1 MQTALRSL
9 AFWTLAV
16 AVVEGDS
23 LAFYVVDQEAVE
35 QQSAA
40 DPPPQPK
47 SSDEFECRWADA
59 PIVIDGKAD
68 EAAWG
73 KAQPIDRFSLP
84 WLAENSRPAKTATK
98 ARLLWDRDNLYFFA
112 EMEDADLYADVTEHD
127 GITWE
132 NDVFELFFK
141 PADDKPGY
149 YEFQVNPAG
158 TIMDMFLPR
167 RGSGGYRRFKGD
179 GKFHIE
185 AKVSLAGTLNRWQD
199 KDTGWAVE
207 ARIPWS
213 DFLRTG
219 GRPAE
224 GEKWKFALCRYDY
237 SAEFEGPELSTC
249 APLKSRPASFH
260 NHEEYAV
267 IRFVGLNAQSL
278 LRPFG
283 IDEYRPVATSRVV
296 GSPDP
301 PLPYRARRVLPDLR
315 VSYPVFML
323 TEPGTGRLWI
333 IDQPAP
339 YGPTTIRRTVGE
351 PAKGEVE
358 TLLQMEEGIAYSL
371 LFHPDYTT
379 NGYVFVGANAKF
391 GGPQRRTRI
400 ARYTVARQP
409 PFQLDPASAVTIIE
423 WPSAGH
429 DGAALAFGSDGML
442 YITSGDGTSD
452 SDTDIVGQDLS
463 KLTAKVLRID
473 VDHPDGGKPYSVP
486 ADNPFVDVAGA
497 RPETWAFGLRNPWR
511 MTADRA
517 TGQIWVGSNGQ
528 DLWEH
533 VFLLQ
538 RGANYGWSVFEG
550 SHPFYPQRQQGNS
563 PHVMPTA
570 EHPHSEARSLTG
582 GVVYG
587 GKKLPE
593 LRGAYLYGD
602 YSTGKIWGL
611 RHDGKQVVWHQELA
625 DTTLAITAFALDADG
640 ELLIADHQA
649 VEKGGFYT
657 LEPNDDRGA
666 SSSFPR
672 RLSESGLFRSVKDH
686 AMQTG
691 AIPYDVNAPLW
702 SDGAHKERWLILPPT
717 MIENGRE
724 VPVQIDFTTN
734 RNWDLPERTVLV
746 KSFALETKEGDP
758 TSRRWIETRFL
769 TRQQGEWA
777 GYSYRWND
785 DQTDAQLV
793 EKEGADQEFVIRTAQ
808 GERRQ
813 NWHYPSRTECMVC
826 HSRAA
831 NFVLGVSTLQLNRDH
846 DYGGVIDNQLRVLE
860 HLGLLRANYDSEA
873 VEALRDELLK
883 TGLSDEQ
890 ANAAIADATAT
901 RGQRTPPA
909 TGLLARSPERYPHLV
924 DPYDD
929 AQPVELRARS
939 YLHVNCAQ
947 CHVEA
952 GGGNAQMEL
961 RFETAL
967 AKMRIVGVEPLHGP
981 FGLERARLVAPGD
994 PDRSV
999 LPHRMSVRGR
1009 GQMPQLATSL
1019 VDRRAVDL
1027 IRRWIAEMPADQ

>member
-1 MQTALRSL
+1 MKVPQTTVGSL
-9 AFWTLAV
+9 VIWTLVVVFVQATEPV
-16 AVVEGDS
+16 ASIPATGPEP
-23 LAFYVVDQEAVE
+23 
-35 QQSAA
+35 SA
-40 DPPPQPK
+40 
-47 SSDEFECRWADA
+47 EFECRWADG

-68 EAAWG
+68 EEAWG
-73 KAQPIDRFSLP
+73 KAQLIGRFSLP
-84 WLAENSRPAKTATK
+84 WLAENARPAKTATK
-98 ARLLWDRDNLYFFA
+98 ARLLWDRENLYFFA

-149 YEFQVNPAG
+149 YEFQVNAAG

-167 RGSGGYRRFKGD
+167 RNSGGYRRFKGD

-185 AKVSLAGTLNRWQD
+185 ARVSLAGTLNRWQD

-207 ARIPWS
+207 GRIPWS
-213 DFLRTG
+213 DFLRSG

-224 GEKWKFALCRYDY
+224 DERWKFALCRYDY
-237 SAEFEGPELSTC
+237 SVEFEGPELSTC

-267 IRFVGLNAQSL
+267 VRFVGLNAQSL

-283 IDEYRPVATSRVV
+283 IDEYSPVTTSRVV
-296 GSPDP
+296 GSPEP
-301 PLPYRARRVLPDLR
+301 PPPYRARRILPELR
-315 VSYPVFML
+315 LSYPVFML
-323 TEPGTGRLWI
+323 AEPGTNHLWI
-333 IDQPAP
+333 VDQPAP
-339 YGPTTIRRTVGE
+339 YGPTAIRRTVGE

-358 TLLQMEEGIAYSL
+358 TLLQMDEGIAYSL
-371 LFHPDYTT
+371 LFHPDYKT

-391 GGPQRRTRI
+391 GGSERTTRI
-400 ARYTVARQP
+400 TRYTVARRP
-409 PFQLDPASAVTIIE
+409 PYNLDPASAATIIE

-442 YITSGDGTSD
+442 YITAGDGTTD
-452 SDTDIVGQDLS
+452 SDTDIAGQNLS
-463 KLTAKVLRID
+463 KLNAKVLRID
-473 VDHPDGGKPYSVP
+473 VDHPDAGRPYSVP
-486 ADNPFVDVAGA
+486 GDNPFVGVAGA
-497 RPETWAFGLRNPWR
+497 RPETWAYGLRNPWR
-511 MTADRA
+511 MTADPA

-533 VFLLQ
+533 VFLLE

-550 SHPFYPQRQQGNS
+550 SHPFYPQRELGPS

-582 GVVYG
+582 GVVYH
-587 GKKLPE
+587 GKRLPE

-611 RHDGKQVVWHQELA
+611 RHDGKRVVWHRELA
-625 DTTLAITAFALDADG
+625 DTTLAITAFALDGEG

-649 VEKGGFYT
+649 VERGGFYT
-657 LEPNDDRGA
+657 LEPNDEGETNLA
-666 SSSFPR
+666 FPR
-672 RLSESGLFRSVKDH
+672 RLSETGLFRSVKDH
-686 AMQTG
+686 AMQPG

-702 SDGAHKERWLILPPT
+702 SDGAHKQRWLVLPPT
-717 MIENGRE
+717 TIESGRE
-724 VPVQIDFTTN
+724 VPARIDFTTD

-746 KSFALETKEGDP
+746 KSFALEAQEGDAA
-758 TSRRWIETRFL
+758 SRRWIETRLL

-777 GYSYRWND
+777 GYSYRWNEE
-785 DQTDAQLV
+785 QSDAVLV
-793 EKEGADQEFVIRTAQ
+793 EKEGADQEFVVGTAQ

-813 NWHYPSRTECMVC
+813 TWHYPSRTECMVC

-831 NFVLGVSTLQLNRDH
+831 NFVLGISTLQLNKDH
-846 DYGGVIDNQLRVLE
+846 DYGGVVDNQLRVLE
-860 HLGLLRANYDSEA
+860 HLGLLRVNYASEA
-873 VEALRDELLK
+873 ADALRDELLK
-883 TGLSDEQ
+883 TEVSDEEV
-890 ANAAIADATAT
+890 NAALVEATAT
-901 RGQRTPPA
+901 RGQRTPSA
-909 TGLLARSPERYPHLV
+909 TGLLTRSPESYPHLV

-929 AQPVELRARS
+929 ARPIGLRARS
-939 YLHVNCAQ
+939 YLHANCAQ

-961 RFETAL
+961 RFQTPPE
-967 AKMRIVGVEPLHGP
+967 KMRIVGVEPLHDR
-981 FGLERARLVAPGD
+981 FVIERAQLVAPGD

-999 LPHRMSVRGR
+999 LLRRMAVRGR

-1019 VDRRAVDL
+1019 VDQRAVAL
-1027 IRRWIAEMPADQ
+1027 LRRWIAEMPSEAVEKK